1 MPPMAS
7 EPPALGWAVVGRRR
21 ARLKIGGTDGFWKL
35 LVLDSYRGVVGV
47 KDIQCVYDTCVV

>member
-1 MPPMAS
+1 MAS